1 MHPKGTSADF
11 VLGRHGLQSKP
22 RNDRAGERIPPR
34 ACGLV
39 GMTGE
44 RGRLARTE
52 RGVEGAAPYGL
63 GMTGGE
69 GIGRRMTEK

>member
-34 ACGLV
+34 AYGLV
-39 GMTGE
+39 GMTGD

-52 RGVEGAAPYGL
+52 RGVEGAAPYEGSQ
-63 GMTGGE
+63 GRGE
-69 GIGRRMTEK
+69 KV